1 VTPADIDRLVVRRA
15 EDRDGPGL
23 GDVWLTAWYATFDFP
38 PSHPDDEVRQWL
50 ATEMAPT
57 HETWVAVDPSVNER
71 VVALLALSD
80 SMVDQLYVAPDW
92 IGHGLGGRLL
102 ELAKSR
108 RPDGLDLYCFAIN
121 GYARRFYEARGFDAV
136 AFGDG
141 SGNEERQPD
150 VLYRWRPVDRHP
162 DGRHPPD
169 VAASPD

>member
-15 EDRDGPGL
+15 EGRDGPGL
-23 GDVWLTAWYATFDFP
+23 GDVWLSAWYATFDFP
-38 PSHPDDEVRQWL
+38 PSHPDDEVRRWL
-50 ATEMAPT
+50 ATEMAPSK
-57 HETWVAVDPSVNER
+57 ETWVAVDPSANER

-102 ELAKSR
+102 DLAKSR
-108 RPDGLDLYCFAIN
+108 RPDGLELYCFAAN
-121 GYARRFYEARGFDAV
+121 GYARRFYESHGFEAV

-150 VLYRWRPVDRHP
+150 VRYRWRPA
-162 DGRHPPD
+162 GRRTRDAAPP
-169 VAASPD
+169 PGR